1 MSRPAD
7 TRNFLIGA
15 FIGTL
20 SILPGTSG
28 GVAAVVFGVYERL
41 VRNIADIFNKIKTD
55 FRFLAT
61 IGCGML
67 SGAFLTAFGLEW
79 FISHFETIA
88 MFLFTGLILGQIP
101 DVYKMTGVEKKE
113 TSYWNYLALGI
124 GVALTLLL
132 LTVEGVRD
140 VGTGVELG
148 NDMMSRIILVI
159 TGAVIA
165 AAMITPGIS
174 GGSILLVMGLYY
186 PILSAITNLDFV
198 VILLFCLGL
207 VLGAIGFAKVIS
219 WALSNYYTI
228 TFHVILGLTI
238 GSIFIVGY
246 KALLITGGW
255 IDGFGGILAMVAGF
269 FISFWLSEI
278 NKKYAVTEDSCNN

>member
-1 MSRPAD
+1 VSRPAD

-101 DVYKMTGVEKKE
+101 DVYKMTLVEKKE
-113 TSYWNYLALGI
+113 TSHWNYLALGI

-132 LTVEGVRD
+132 LTIEGIRD

-148 NDMMSRIILVI
+148 NDMMSHIISVI
-159 TGAVIA
+159 TGVIIA

-174 GGSILLVMGLYY
+174 GSSILLVMGLYY
-186 PILSAITNLDFV
+186 PILSAITNLNFV

-207 VLGAIGFAKVIS
+207 ALGAVGFAKVIS
-219 WALSNYYTI
+219 WALSNYYTM
-228 TFHVILGLTI
+228 TFYAILGLTI
-238 GSIFIVGY
+238 GSVIIVGY
-246 KALLITGGW
+246 KALLITDGW
-255 IDGFGGILAMVAGF
+255 IDGFSGMLALIMGF
-269 FISFWLSEI
+269 LISLWLSGI
-278 NKKYAVTEDSCNN
+278 NKKYAVTE

>member
-101 DVYKMTGVEKKE
+101 DVYKMTLVEKKE
-113 TSYWNYLALGI
+113 TSHWNYLALGI

-132 LTVEGVRD
+132 LTIEGIRD

-148 NDMMSRIILVI
+148 NDMMSHIISVI
-159 TGAVIA
+159 TGVIIA

-174 GGSILLVMGLYY
+174 GSSILLVME
-186 PILSAITNLDFV
+186 
-198 VILLFCLGL
+198 
-207 VLGAIGFAKVIS
+207 IGRA
-219 WALSNYYTI
+219 
-228 TFHVILGLTI
+228 HV
-238 GSIFIVGY
+238 
-246 KALLITGGW
+246 
-255 IDGFGGILAMVAGF
+255 
-269 FISFWLSEI
+269 
-278 NKKYAVTEDSCNN
+278 